1 MSHDRAALN
10 TKVRA
15 VRRTRDQ
22 LEPMVHSGPADAQ
35 ELWEGLEKRWRTL
48 ESQLQHLTRG
58 TEDVRD
64 GVADMVRD
72 NVTELR
78 KGYDRLA
85 SALREPR
92 SQSLW
97 GQIRNSLDRLVDG
110 GQRTTERV
118 ASSVEDLA
126 DAAKVRIMQE
136 RLART
141 RAKKYA
147 ELGTRV
153 YELAKEQARFE
164 GAPPQVLDDDEVKA
178 LLQDLGSLDA
188 DFRNAA
194 SKLLEPDR
202 IETSRRREPR

>member
-1 MSHDRAALN
+1 MSHDSAALHC
-10 TKVRA
+10 KVRA
-15 VRRTRDQ
+15 LRRTRDQ

-35 ELWEGLEKRWRTL
+35 ELWEDLEKRWRNL
-48 ESQLQHLTRG
+48 ESQLKHLTRG

-64 GVADMVRD
+64 GIADMVRD

-92 SQSLW
+92 SDSLW
-97 GQIRNSLDRLVDG
+97 GQVRNTLDRLVGG

-118 ASSVEDLA
+118 VSSVEDLA
-126 DAAKVRIMQE
+126 DTAKVRIMRE

-141 RAKKYA
+141 RAKKCA

-153 YELAKEQARFE
+153 YELAKEPSRPE
-164 GAPPQVLDDDEVKA
+164 GAPSQVLDDDQVTA

-188 DFRNAA
+188 DIRNAA
-194 SKLLEPDR
+194 SEFPEPDGV
-202 IETSRRREPR
+202 EA

>member
-1 MSHDRAALN
+1 
-10 TKVRA
+10 
-15 VRRTRDQ
+15 
-22 LEPMVHSGPADAQ
+22 MVHSGPADAQ
-35 ELWEGLEKRWRTL
+35 ELWEELEKRWRNL
-48 ESQLQHLTRG
+48 ENQLKHPTRG
-58 TEDVRD
+58 TEEVLD

-92 SQSLW
+92 SDSLW
-97 GQIRNSLDRLVDG
+97 RQVRNTLDRLADG

-126 DAAKVRIMQE
+126 DAAKVRIMRE

-141 RAKKYA
+141 RAKKCA

-153 YELAKEQARFE
+153 YDLAKKPDRPE
-164 GAPPQVLDDDEVKA
+164 GGPPQVLDDDLVKA

-188 DFRNAA
+188 DFRNAE
-194 SKLLEPDR
+194 SKFFEPDR
-202 IETSRRREPR
+202 IEA